1 MTNTKTNLPVN
12 GTSSTSSTAFEIA
25 NYLGENMNAKQS
37 HNDDAKTVKQNR
49 MDNENRVFELLVNA
63 GNVSEV
69 WVEVYHNMGF
79 THEVMVSIH
88 GKQTPVPVEGPNG
101 QPPSTLKQYASA
113 TKAFENV
120 LDTFEPKYNK
130 NGDVM
135 TLSKLGACWSEY
147 KEAGKTPEQKE
158 FEMALAVIKKAYSEN
173 IKAKN
178 TETAAELSRDVITL
192 SIAYGK

>member
-25 NYLGENMNAKQS
+25 NYLGDIMDGKQS
-37 HNDDAKTVKQNR
+37 HNDDAKTVKQKR
-49 MDNENRVFELLVNA
+49 MDNENRVFNLLVNA
-63 GNVSEV
+63 VDVSAV

-79 THEVMVSIH
+79 THDVIVPIH
-88 GKQTPVPVEGPNG
+88 GKPTPVTVDGANG

-192 SIAYGK
+192 SIAYGE